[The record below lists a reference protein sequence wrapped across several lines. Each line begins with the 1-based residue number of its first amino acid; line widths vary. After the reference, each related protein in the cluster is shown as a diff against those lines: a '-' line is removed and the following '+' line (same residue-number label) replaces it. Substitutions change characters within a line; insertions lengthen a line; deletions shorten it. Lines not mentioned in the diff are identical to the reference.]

1 MKKSII
7 EKMMLRNRLR
17 KKMNE
22 NKASNEI
29 LLVNGRQSYSLNEN
43 ELKSVIDE
51 AVTNVLKLNNI
62 VETICEN
69 EVTQHHLRKAANINA
84 WNPNSVRIQ
93 RNSNGDLT
101 TVRLTNRR
109 NGKKALSRLVIKL
122 FADGKWKRPR
132 IIKDTQDKLVKLY
145 NDIINKDVNNGYLK
159 IKLKHDNV
167 INKPCV
173 ILVGAKTDEIK
184 CLYIET
190 DDLTYPDRFF
200 DIFQI
205 KKILLKS
212 HPEIN
217 IKNLCF
223 PDEFAEQN
231 NNTSNKTNIQTNWDW
246 IRNGEPKK
254 YRTFDQ

>member
-1 MKKSII
+1 MKKSDI
-7 EKMMLRNRLR
+7 EKKMLANRLR
-17 KKMNE
+17 KQISESKE
-22 NKASNEI
+22 KEI
-29 LLVNGRQSYSLNEN
+29 IISKGNTSYSLNES

-51 AVTNVLKLNNI
+51 AVNNVLKLNNI
-62 VETICEN
+62 VETICEDD
-69 EVTQHHLRKAANINA
+69 VTQTQLRKAANINA
-84 WNPNSVRIQ
+84 WNPNSVRIK

-101 TVRLTNRR
+101 TVRLTNRW

-132 IIKDTQDKLVKLY
+132 IIKDTQDKLVRLY

-159 IKLKHDNV
+159 IKRKHDNV

-173 ILVGAKTDEIK
+173 ILVGTKTDDIK

-200 DIFQI
+200 DIFAI
-205 KKILLKS
+205 KRFLLKY
-212 HPEIN
+212 HPEISIRN
-217 IKNLCF
+217 FHF
-223 PDEFAEQN
+223 PDEPVEQN
-231 NNTSNKTNIQTNWDW
+231 NNTPNKTNIQTNWDW
-246 IRNGEPKK
+246 IKNGEPKK